1 MEFYK
6 MISTGSVLMESTNH
20 IGTRIRELRA
30 RQNLT
35 QRELADR
42 IFVARKTVSNWE
54 AGHREPD
61 VSMIGRIA
69 RSLGVDVT
77 ELLDDSDYEDEA
89 PSPVVI
95 VVEDEPIL
103 LTGFI
108 HILENTLPNIQ
119 AFGFVSAEE
128 AGVFAAGTRVD
139 IAFLDIELC
148 GESGIDLAKELSALN
163 PHTHIVFLTGHS
175 EYAGDALSMHVSG
188 YILKPLT
195 PDKVREEIRHLRYPV
210 KGLS

>member
-1 MEFYK
+1 
-6 MISTGSVLMESTNH
+6 MESTNH

-30 RQNLT
+30 RKNLT

-54 AGHREPD
+54 AGHREPN

-69 RSLGVDVT
+69 RSLGVEVS
-77 ELLDDSDYEDEA
+77 ELLDDSDYEDET

-108 HILENTLPNIQ
+108 HILEDTLPDIQ
-119 AFGFVSAEE
+119 TFGFVSAKE

-148 GESGIDLAKELSALN
+148 GEDGLQLAKDLLAIDPRTN
-163 PHTHIVFLTGHS
+163 IIFLTSHA
-175 EYAGDALSMHVSG
+175 EYAVHAHELYCSG
-188 YILKPLT
+188 YVLKPLT
-195 PDKVREEIRHLRYPV
+195 PERIRSEISHLRFPV
-210 KGLS
+210 RGLKP